1 MYKDMA
7 LMLDISKRT
16 TENRMAEYVLT
27 NKSRYSDVEDD
38 FLDNLIHRIMTN
50 FLRSS
55 KSS

>member
-1 MYKDMA
+1 
-7 LMLDISKRT
+7 MLDISKRT
-16 TENRMAEYVLT
+16 TENRMAEYVLM